1 MSQSHYHVF
10 LPPSLSSLSP
20 PIPRISFQD
29 LVVSREVES
38 QLEFGHASQVSR
50 IKRISQSQS
59 GPSQQNDQKGKV
71 KEDPSPEYA
80 DGTSTQYSWPPTPLE
95 FIGSGSSSKK
105 RMVDD
110 GNTSTR
116 GNTIKKSRAPLTL
129 SGSTTHTTEDQHQ
142 DLSVDVSGSGMGS
155 GIRRKSSRVRR
166 SGSGMSLRIFLHLIA
181 LLSGNPKPFNSH
193 AMFDLQRSMLIIG
206 LLGTFPDQE
215 TQDESFLSLDTTI
228 SSLPPSGEVSSVLNL
243 PKWSIPL
250 TKLSSLPTL
259 LQSHKEPHT
268 ISVIVCI
275 LSVDTP
281 ILRQRKE
288 EKRRGQ
294 DGSLWIGGW
303 VVTAPNIWVGY
314 APQGDGGGCGVKLW
328 GDAAREWGDEV
339 VRKGDVVLLE
349 SRSSLSGATSYQP
362 IGPCYR
368 HRIMAQSFR

>member
-1 MSQSHYHVF
+1 
-10 LPPSLSSLSP
+10 
-20 PIPRISFQD
+20 
-29 LVVSREVES
+29 
-38 QLEFGHASQVSR
+38 
-50 IKRISQSQS
+50 
-59 GPSQQNDQKGKV
+59 
-71 KEDPSPEYA
+71 
-80 DGTSTQYSWPPTPLE
+80 
-95 FIGSGSSSKK
+95 
-105 RMVDD
+105 
-110 GNTSTR
+110 
-116 GNTIKKSRAPLTL
+116 
-129 SGSTTHTTEDQHQ
+129 
-142 DLSVDVSGSGMGS
+142 
-155 GIRRKSSRVRR
+155 
-166 SGSGMSLRIFLHLIA
+166 
-181 LLSGNPKPFNSH
+181 
-193 AMFDLQRSMLIIG
+193 MLIIG
-206 LLGTFPDQE
+206 ILGTFPDLE

-259 LQSHKEPHT
+259 IQSHREPSS

-349 SRSSLSGATSYQP
+349 RKSHLFQSSPYRITLQFSDSP
-362 IGPCYR
+362 IISKGQ
-368 HRIMAQSFR
+368 HGT

>member
-1 MSQSHYHVF
+1 
-10 LPPSLSSLSP
+10 
-20 PIPRISFQD
+20 
-29 LVVSREVES
+29 
-38 QLEFGHASQVSR
+38 
-50 IKRISQSQS
+50 
-59 GPSQQNDQKGKV
+59 
-71 KEDPSPEYA
+71 
-80 DGTSTQYSWPPTPLE
+80 
-95 FIGSGSSSKK
+95 
-105 RMVDD
+105 
-110 GNTSTR
+110 
-116 GNTIKKSRAPLTL
+116 
-129 SGSTTHTTEDQHQ
+129 
-142 DLSVDVSGSGMGS
+142 
-155 GIRRKSSRVRR
+155 
-166 SGSGMSLRIFLHLIA
+166 
-181 LLSGNPKPFNSH
+181 
-193 AMFDLQRSMLIIG
+193 MLIIG
-206 LLGTFPDQE
+206 ILGTFPDLE

-259 LQSHKEPHT
+259 LQSHKEPST
-268 ISVIVCI
+268 ISVIVCV

-328 GDAAREWGDEV
+328 GEAAREWGDEV

-349 SRSSLSGATSYQP
+349 RKSFLSGATSYQP